1 MSTWGVYGIQGRD
14 AQGRT
19 VAENDKAAVR
29 WFVRW
34 RVDDVLKKRTF
45 PTKGYARTFRDQLMR
60 AKLMAWD
67 ADARGWP
74 LDPSRGSAPE
84 GSAVPLLSSTT
95 AVPLAAAA
103 KTFESYCNEVWWPT
117 VSPTLGDKN
126 LLGHRRNMRLLIDLL
141 VYPPGDHRSAHPSA
155 TPGGSLLLEHL
166 TADDLRLALV
176 ARRGIN
182 DRTAAANARHLAA
195 ALERGEVDVS
205 LRPVQASAATVRAFY
220 VTMSMIVKAAVRSG
234 HVDGEPLAGVARL
247 APAPKPVRVTSR
259 LVPSIDEVFDL
270 ADAIASLGPVVDGRP
285 RGDRFR
291 ALVLA
296 AGTLAARPG
305 ELVAH
310 PPEFIEFG
318 DASAPTIVTFEE
330 TEAAVYDTETGICGR
345 RTRSLKHRDV
355 GESRHV
361 PAMPE
366 TADAL
371 RTHLERGYST
381 HDRTFTSPTGRG
393 HLDWGNIQAV
403 YWRPACERVFAG
415 TAKAALAAMPPKT
428 LRKAAITHWLDSGI
442 SIYLASDWAGH
453 STDVA
458 ELYYAGRADASYAKE
473 VELLTRTRSQGPD
486 VDQRRGHD
494 SR

>member
-74 LDPSRGSAPE
+74 LDPARGSILEPSTDAPMA
-84 GSAVPLLSSTT
+84 SPATV
-95 AVPLAAAA
+95 A
-103 KTFESYCNEVWWPT
+103 KTARTIESYCNDVWWPT

-126 LLGHRRNMRLLIDLL
+126 LLGHRRNMRLLIELL
-141 VYPPGDHRSAHPSA
+141 VYAPGDPRSAHPAA
-155 TPGGSLLLEHL
+155 TPGGSLLLEHV

-176 ARRGIN
+176 ARRSIN
-182 DRTAAANARHLAA
+182 DRTRAANDRHLAA
-195 ALERGEVDVS
+195 ALARGEHEVS
-205 LRPVQASAATVRAFY
+205 LRPLQASAATVRAFY
-220 VTMSMIVKAAVRSG
+220 VTMSMIVKAAVQSG
-234 HVDGEPLAGVARL
+234 HVNGDPLAGVARL
-247 APAPKPVRVTSR
+247 APAPKPVRVTAR

-296 AGTLAARPG
+296 AGTLAGRPG

-310 PPEFIEFG
+310 RPDLIEFG
-318 DASAPTIVTFEE
+318 DVGAPTVVTFEE

-371 RTHLERGYST
+371 RMHLERGYIT

-393 HLDWGNIQAV
+393 RLDWGNIQAV

-458 ELYYAGRADASYAKE
+458 ELYYAGRADASYTKE
-473 VELLTRTRSQGPD
+473 VELLTRARTRAQD
-486 VDQRRGHD
+486 AAQHD
-494 SR
+494 ERAHD

>member
-1 MSTWGVYGIQGRD
+1 VYGIQGRD

-74 LDPSRGSAPE
+74 LDPARGSTLESSDDAPVE
-84 GSAVPLLSSTT
+84 SSTT
-95 AVPLAAAA
+95 LPVGTPPR
-103 KTFESYCNEVWWPT
+103 TIESYCNDVWWPT

-126 LLGHRRNMRLLIDLL
+126 LLGHRRNMRLLIELL
-141 VYPPGDHRSAHPSA
+141 VYAPGDLRSAHPAA

-176 ARRGIN
+176 ARRAIN
-182 DRTAAANARHLAA
+182 DRTRAANDRHLAA
-195 ALERGEVDVS
+195 ALARGENEVS
-205 LRPVQASAATVRAFY
+205 LRPLQASAATVRAFY
-220 VTMSMIVKAAVRSG
+220 VTMSMIVKAAVQSG
-234 HVDGEPLAGVARL
+234 HVNGDPLAGVARL
-247 APAPKPVRVTSR
+247 APAPKPTRVTAR

-270 ADAIASLGPVVDGRP
+270 ADAIASLGPVVNGRP
-285 RGDRFR
+285 TGDRFR

-310 PPEFIEFG
+310 RPDLIEFG
-318 DASAPTIVTFEE
+318 DVRAPTVVTFEE
-330 TEAAVYDTETGICGR
+330 TEAAVYDTETGLRGR

-371 RTHLERGYST
+371 RAHLERGYST

-393 HLDWGNIQAV
+393 RLDWGNIQVV

-415 TAKAALAAMPPKT
+415 TTKAALAAMPPKT
-428 LRKAAITHWLDSGI
+428 LRKGAITHWLDSGI

-458 ELYYAGRADASYAKE
+458 ELYYAGRADASYTKE
-473 VELLTRTRSQGPD
+473 VELLTRARTRAQGAA
-486 VDQRRGHD
+486 QHHERAHD
-494 SR
+494 